1 MGTSSPT
8 ANLVVMAG
16 AIHAAALLDLKFG
29 RSLIVNPI
37 PAASN
42 ALKMA
47 IRVFCIGAGGQILL
61 NFPEA
66 SLRQSAF
73 AR

>member
-29 RSLIVNPI
+29 RSLIVNPRTLMES
-37 PAASN
+37 SN
-42 ALKMA
+42 WG
-47 IRVFCIGAGGQILL
+47 RDRGAG
-61 NFPEA
+61 
-66 SLRQSAF
+66 QSESQLALGVSGP
-73 AR
+73 